1 MVRSPKRTMCAA
13 MLTLEAVVLA
23 LSVPVMI
30 SVEDVDAGL
39 ALGLGLGLA
48 ALCVITAGLLRR
60 PWAFGLGHAVQV
72 GAIGL
77 GFAVPIMF
85 AVGAMFAALW
95 ATAYLVG
102 RRIEADRARWAA
114 EEAGSDDV

>member
-1 MVRSPKRTMCAA
+1 

-30 SVEDVDAGL
+30 SVEHVEPGL
-39 ALGLGLGLA
+39 ALVLGLGLA
-48 ALCVITAGLLRR
+48 ALCVVAAGLLRR
-60 PWAFGLGHAVQV
+60 PWAFGVGHAVQG

-77 GFAVPIMF
+77 GFVVPIMF

-95 ATAYLVG
+95 VTAFLVG
-102 RRIEADRARWAA
+102 RRIEADRVRWAA
-114 EEAGSDDV
+114 EEADSDEG

>member
-1 MVRSPKRTMCAA
+1 

-30 SVEDVDAGL
+30 SVEDVDTGL

-48 ALCVITAGLLRR
+48 ALCVLTAGLLRR
-60 PWAFGLGHAVQV
+60 PWAFGIGHAAQG
-72 GAIGL
+72 GAIAL
-77 GFAVPIMF
+77 GFVVPIMF

-114 EEAGSDDV
+114 EGAGSDEG

>member
-1 MVRSPKRTMCAA
+1 

-30 SVEDVDAGL
+30 AVEDVDAGL
-39 ALGLGLGLA
+39 AVGLGLGLA
-48 ALCVITAGLLRR
+48 VLCVVTAGLLRR
-60 PWAFGLGHAVQV
+60 PWAYVVGHASQA

-77 GFAVPIMF
+77 GFVVPIMF
-85 AVGAMFAALW
+85 AVGTMFAALW

-114 EEAGSDDV
+114 DEAGSEDA

>member
-1 MVRSPKRTMCAA
+1 VRSPKRTMCAA

-30 SVEDVDAGL
+30 SVEDVDTGL

-48 ALCVITAGLLRR
+48 VLCVLTAGLLRR
-60 PWAFGLGHAVQV
+60 PWAYMVGHVAQA

-77 GFAVPIMF
+77 GFVVPIMF
-85 AVGAMFAALW
+85 AVGTMFAALW
-95 ATAYLVG
+95 ATAYVVG

-114 EEAGSDDV
+114 EEAGSEEV

>member
-1 MVRSPKRTMCAA
+1 

-30 SVEDVDAGL
+30 SVENVDTGL
-39 ALGLGLGLA
+39 AVGLGLGLA
-48 ALCVITAGLLRR
+48 VLCVLTAALLRR
-60 PWAFGLGHAVQV
+60 PWAFMVGHGVQA

-77 GFAVPIMF
+77 GFVVPIMF

-95 ATAYLVG
+95 AIAYVVG
-102 RRIEADRARWAA
+102 RGIEADRARWAA
-114 EEAGSDDV
+114 EEAGSDEV

>member
-1 MVRSPKRTMCAA
+1 MRSPKRTMCAA

-30 SVEDVDAGL
+30 SVEDVDTGL

-48 ALCVITAGLLRR
+48 VLCVLTAGLLRR
-60 PWAFGLGHAVQV
+60 PWAYGVGHGVQV

-77 GFAVPIMF
+77 GFVVPIMF
-85 AVGAMFAALW
+85 TVGTIFAALW
-95 ATAYLVG
+95 TTAYLGG

-114 EEAGSDDV
+114 EEAGSDEG

>member
-1 MVRSPKRTMCAA
+1 MRAPKRTLCAA

-30 SVEDVDAGL
+30 SVEDVDTGL
-39 ALGLGLGLA
+39 AVGLGLGLA
-48 ALCVITAGLLRR
+48 VLCVVTAGLLRR
-60 PWAFGLGHAVQV
+60 PWAFIVGHAVQA

-77 GFAVPIMF
+77 GFVVPIMF
-85 AVGAMFAALW
+85 MVGTMFAALW

-102 RRIEADRARWAA
+102 RRIEADRVRWAA
-114 EEAGSDDV
+114 EESGSDEV